1 MFFLSYVNITGVTA
15 NLTLN
20 NLNGLVL
27 TFTAPRYSDEL
38 DLRDCSSFFIF
49 HSRNLSVNPA
59 LFISDPKDYSDVPF
73 VTNTICLNTC
83 GKAR

>member
-1 MFFLSYVNITGVTA
+1 MMFLSYVNISGVTA

-20 NLNGLVL
+20 NLNGLIL

-38 DLRDCSSFFIF
+38 DLRDCSNFFIF
-49 HSRNLSVNPA
+49 HSRDLSVNTTF
-59 LFISDPKDYSDVPF
+59 FISNPSDYSDATF